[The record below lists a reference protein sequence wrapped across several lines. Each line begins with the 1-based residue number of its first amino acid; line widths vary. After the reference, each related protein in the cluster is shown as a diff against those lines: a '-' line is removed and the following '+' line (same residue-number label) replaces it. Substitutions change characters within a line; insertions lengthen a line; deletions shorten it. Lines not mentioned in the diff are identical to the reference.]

1 MYTLTIDTSTQVLAV
16 GILKNE
22 EVLGEIV
29 TNLPK
34 THSPRL
40 MPAIHQL
47 MEAVEVEPEC
57 LDKIVVGVGP
67 GSYTGVR
74 IGITTAKSLAW
85 ALNIPIIGVSSLH
98 ALAHYGIFSSANICT
113 FYDARREMVF
123 TGLYQEENEQ
133 IVEVYPEQNVH
144 MIDWLSYLKEKGE
157 KVLFISPHIEIY
169 RKMIEETLGDLAI
182 LPKHAFHLMKPSHLA
197 LAGKGKTAEPVH
209 TLVPNYL
216 RLAEAEAKWL
226 KEKREGKNG

>member
-98 ALAHYGIFSSANICT
+98 ALAH
-113 FYDARREMVF
+113 
-123 TGLYQEENEQ
+123 
-133 IVEVYPEQNVH
+133 
-144 MIDWLSYLKEKGE
+144 
-157 KVLFISPHIEIY
+157 
-169 RKMIEETLGDLAI
+169 
-182 LPKHAFHLMKPSHLA
+182 
-197 LAGKGKTAEPVH
+197 
-209 TLVPNYL
+209 
-216 RLAEAEAKWL
+216 
-226 KEKREGKNG
+226 